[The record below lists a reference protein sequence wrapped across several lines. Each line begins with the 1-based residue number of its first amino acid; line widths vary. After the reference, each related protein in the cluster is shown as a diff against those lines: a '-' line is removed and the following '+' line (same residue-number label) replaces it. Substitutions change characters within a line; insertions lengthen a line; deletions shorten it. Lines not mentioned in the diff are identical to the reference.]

1 VRRGSEGS
9 PGANGWSD
17 MNLRQPQQRSLARAL
32 AVAVLAVGGL
42 RVAASAYLSPG
53 GSEEALAVALTHG
66 HPARAPPLLWRYG
79 CAGCHTISALP
90 GSAGKVA
97 PSLDG
102 LRQRVYIAG
111 RLPNTADNLQRWI
124 REPQSLSP
132 GSAMPDTGISADE
145 ARDVAAF
152 LYAH

>member
-1 VRRGSEGS
+1 MNSSPANRGSI
-9 PGANGWSD
+9 
-17 MNLRQPQQRSLARAL
+17 LLAL
-32 AVAVLAVGGL
+32 VVAVLAVGVL
-42 RVAASAYLSPG
+42 RVTASAYLSPG
-53 GSEEALAVALTHG
+53 GGKEALAVAMTQG

-79 CAGCHTISALP
+79 CAGCHTISAVP
-90 GSAGKVA
+90 GAVGKVA
-97 PSLDG
+97 PSLDH

-111 RLPNTADNLQRWI
+111 HLQNTADNLQRWI